1 MAQQSIPT
9 VANCSKSLLDPH
21 AFILVAMNH
30 SIIGAGFL
38 SRFGLLV
45 DLKHKSWL
53 IQQLSY
59 RSMLVRFELTHQ
71 LWSILLSTMVRA
83 RSWRN
88 SLHSKLNYNLP
99 LKHSGVHHIVTTGH
113 LPVSKHMVELGIY
126 QPSTS
131 PVSCPL
137 HIKKKILNGDHGDY
151 RRLKTVTPPDGY
163 PVLYIQNFSMHLY
176 GCKIFSKIDLIRAHH
191 FIPVALEDVHKTD
204 ITTPFGLFD
213 FEWFRLC
220 FSLHRWHTS

>member
-1 MAQQSIPT
+1 MKKFPSFKTQLQSTPKT
-9 VANCSKSLLDPH
+9 FRSTSHCH
-21 AFILVAMNH
+21 
-30 SIIGAGFL
+30 
-38 SRFGLLV
+38 
-45 DLKHKSWL
+45 
-53 IQQLSY
+53 Y
-59 RSMLVRFELTHQ
+59 RPFASVKTTQ
-71 LWSILLSTMVRA
+71 A
-83 RSWRN
+83 RSSASQSCIRRF
-88 SLHSKLNYNLP
+88 SQ
-99 LKHSGVHHIVTTGH
+99 
-113 LPVSKHMVELGIY
+113 HMVELGIY

-163 PVLYIQNFSMHLY
+163 PVLYIQNFSMHLH

-213 FEWFRLC
+213 FE
-220 FSLHRWHTS
+220 